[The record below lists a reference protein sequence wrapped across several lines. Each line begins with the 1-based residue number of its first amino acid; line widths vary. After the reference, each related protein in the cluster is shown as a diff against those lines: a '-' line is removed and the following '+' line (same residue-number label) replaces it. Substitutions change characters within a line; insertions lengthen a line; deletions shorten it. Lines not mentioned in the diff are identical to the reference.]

1 MYLPEDESGAALPVW
16 AAFGDLMACLL
27 GVFVLFFVW
36 IVSFEVSMAHDL
48 ASERAQRRAATERLA
63 TLESALAGPL
73 RAGLITFVNGRIG
86 IRGSVLFDLNSA
98 ELRAPGRQLLGEL
111 AAPLASYLSSRE
123 DALMVSG
130 FTDDLQM
137 RGGQR
142 TYRDNWELSAQR
154 ALTVVRGLSEAG
166 VPRDAL
172 FAAGFGE
179 NHPVAPNDTEENR
192 AKNRRV
198 EMAPV
203 PRPRAL
209 SIEGSRAT
217 TRAATEGSRATTR
230 ASTEGSRATTRAA
243 TGGN

>member
-1 MYLPEDESGAALPVW
+1 MSPPDVEDESALPIW

-36 IVSFEVSMAHDL
+36 VVSFEVSMAHDL
-48 ASERAQRRAATERLA
+48 ASERAQRELA
-63 TLESALAGPL
+63 TSRLQSLESALAGPL
-73 RAGLITFVNGRIG
+73 RAGLITLVNGRIG

-98 ELRAPGRQLLGEL
+98 ELRGPGRELLTEMAG
-111 AAPLASYLSSRE
+111 PLKSYLIAHDES
-123 DALMVSG
+123 LMVSG

-137 RGGQR
+137 RGALR

-154 ALTVVRGLSEAG
+154 ALTVVRALGEAG
-166 VPRDAL
+166 LPMDSL

-179 NHPVAPNDTEENR
+179 NHPVVPNDNAENR

-203 PRPRAL
+203 PRPKPL
-209 SIEGSRAT
+209 TVGS
-217 TRAATEGSRATTR
+217 
-230 ASTEGSRATTRAA
+230 
-243 TGGN
+243 